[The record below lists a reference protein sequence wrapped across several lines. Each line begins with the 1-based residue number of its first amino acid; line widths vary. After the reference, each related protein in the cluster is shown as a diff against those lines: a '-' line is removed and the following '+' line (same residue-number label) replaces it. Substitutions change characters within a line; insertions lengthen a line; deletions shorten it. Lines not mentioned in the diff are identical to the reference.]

1 MDSYETYELWWRGQ
15 KLILRWCA
23 DSFVYA
29 GVGHMELL
37 TEDRSPHPISQ
48 TGYRSHFIPR
58 HEVENIRLHPVG
70 FPARRVTRIKF
81 AVKFCRR
88 NVIRFSRSTRFKS
101 SGLSSETNLTMQ
113 CLFVE
118 RMGPYCTINLL
129 PPISRYPPS
138 KGGLNYAD
146 KLQSADFIW
155 LL

>member
-58 HEVENIRLHPVG
+58 YEVENMGGPEAYAKAWLETKDDGKPVQ
-70 FPARRVTRIKF
+70 
-81 AVKFCRR
+81 
-88 NVIRFSRSTRFKS
+88 
-101 SGLSSETNLTMQ
+101 LS
-113 CLFVE
+113 LF
-118 RMGPYCTINLL
+118 
-129 PPISRYPPS
+129 
-138 KGGLNYAD
+138 
-146 KLQSADFIW
+146 
-155 LL
+155 